1 MGEAWHSISQADIF
15 AAHRRIAGA
24 VTRTPLI
31 RAHALSDRLGGE
43 IWFKLESLQP
53 TGAFKLRGATN
64 ALSQLPAAAK
74 AAGVVCVSTGNHGRG
89 LAHAG
94 RVLGIRVV
102 VCMSSLVPAVKVEG
116 IRKLGAEVRIHGAS
130 QDEAQGEVD
139 RLIAEEGLVEVGP
152 FDDPAVIAGQGTVG
166 LEILEDM
173 AELDQVVVPLSG
185 GGLISGVALALKTA
199 SPAIEVHGV
208 TMAEGAAM
216 YESLRA
222 GHVVEVVEKPTLADC
237 LGGGIG
243 PHNRYTFDIVRHL
256 VDHSWLVDEA
266 AIAGALSWL
275 YHEERLIAEGGAA
288 VGVASLLGGHIAAA
302 GKTTVVVI
310 SGRNID
316 TDKLTAIVAAKPHLT
331 PPTA

>member
-1 MGEAWHSISQADIF
+1 MGEAWRSISQADIF

-173 AELDQVVVPLSG
+173 ANWTRSWCPCPE
-185 GGLISGVALALKTA
+185 
-199 SPAIEVHGV
+199 
-208 TMAEGAAM
+208 
-216 YESLRA
+216 A
-222 GHVVEVVEKPTLADC
+222 G
-237 LGGGIG
+237 
-243 PHNRYTFDIVRHL
+243 
-256 VDHSWLVDEA
+256 
-266 AIAGALSWL
+266 
-275 YHEERLIAEGGAA
+275 
-288 VGVASLLGGHIAAA
+288 
-302 GKTTVVVI
+302 
-310 SGRNID
+310 
-316 TDKLTAIVAAKPHLT
+316 
-331 PPTA
+331 

>member
-1 MGEAWHSISQADIF
+1 MGEAWRSISQADIF

-116 IRKLGAEVRIHGAS
+116 IRKLGAEVRI
-130 QDEAQGEVD
+130 
-139 RLIAEEGLVEVGP
+139 
-152 FDDPAVIAGQGTVG
+152 
-166 LEILEDM
+166 
-173 AELDQVVVPLSG
+173 
-185 GGLISGVALALKTA
+185 
-199 SPAIEVHGV
+199 
-208 TMAEGAAM
+208 
-216 YESLRA
+216 
-222 GHVVEVVEKPTLADC
+222 
-237 LGGGIG
+237 
-243 PHNRYTFDIVRHL
+243 
-256 VDHSWLVDEA
+256 
-266 AIAGALSWL
+266 
-275 YHEERLIAEGGAA
+275 
-288 VGVASLLGGHIAAA
+288 
-302 GKTTVVVI
+302 
-310 SGRNID
+310 
-316 TDKLTAIVAAKPHLT
+316 
-331 PPTA
+331 